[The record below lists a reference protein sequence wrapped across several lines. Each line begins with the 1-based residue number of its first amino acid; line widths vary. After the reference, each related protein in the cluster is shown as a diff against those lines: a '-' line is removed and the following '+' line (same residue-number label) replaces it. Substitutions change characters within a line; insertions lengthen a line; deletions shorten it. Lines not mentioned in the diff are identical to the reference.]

1 MSRRY
6 LRISGSRARGGS
18 VLHLQ
23 HLAELVGG
31 GASSLSALPLHLG
44 SGDPRLSVLPPET
57 VKLVPVM
64 RRLEVLLGAEG
75 SPLAALRL
83 LLELLAL
90 SGGVVPPQLQ
100 PPGTEREPGEGATQG
115 HLPLTEKI
123 AAKFLEEKGVE
134 MVLALM
140 LAGSGNLDN
149 NPRPVPDSEVK
160 AKQLCLEVLSQLCL
174 VNKEVPELLGETREV
189 LSFCFH
195 QLNHPTLYEKACLLI
210 EHILMARRSTLN
222 LCEIPHVSKIL
233 ARLEGG
239 RLASFCKILAVTVS
253 DLDIFENKSSLY
265 QQNIQKR
272 SNAFIPVRDINQ
284 ELVLSIP
291 GFLSRLVDHA
301 SRLPYNPRYASTP
314 AEIDHWMRFID
325 DHISDELASGESML
339 MESYPGGGLTD
350 PCSGL
355 INDLQDRVEVLYV
368 LGLLLVGKHRKQ
380 VQRELAELHLIPKLS
395 NLFDNF
401 IWRSNGGRQ
410 RTRLP
415 GHYPGCECSPEVAL
429 KIQFLRLVHSFCDHS
444 DYKHLL
450 MSVCEWEEVCR
461 IPPPP
466 IQPTVKAGHLPGE
479 QHQAGTVARPDLRLM
494 CRGTQGL
501 LTKVVEVL
509 KKEPSS
515 STFRFW
521 LCRAVE
527 SYLRGGTSHSDQI
540 FLLRRGLLQHIT
552 ASLINTE
559 VRQKET
565 IQSSFDLLGEMV
577 KFNYDACKQMDSILN
592 SESKLKKGMI
602 MVNNNLIDSNMFIR
616 AMVLACDHFIESG
629 GEPAEFAS
637 NSRLMKHFREFE
649 KHVQFI
655 VQLVSI
661 LNVKELTQENVSCLN
676 TSLVILMLSA
686 RQARLPRMITS
697 LLDYG
702 EDPSGFRAGKT
713 LLRNLKQLLKFWQEH
728 YLHKD
733 KDCSTLE
740 KSSLIP
746 FTFWKETVD
755 QLVSEDLSSTTAIVH
770 YLQDRNPSMSM
781 TLDSLGGGS
790 GSSSSDFMD
799 TDDPL

>member
-1 MSRRY
+1 M
-6 LRISGSRARGGS
+6 
-18 VLHLQ
+18 
-23 HLAELVGG
+23 ET
-31 GASSLSALPLHLG
+31 
-44 SGDPRLSVLPPET
+44 ET
-57 VKLVPVM
+57 VALLPVL
-64 RRLEVLLGAEG
+64 RRLEVIVGGSGAAQ
-75 SPLAALRL
+75 SLAGLRL
-83 LLELLAL
+83 LLEHLSHTQVAPSLL
-90 SGGVVPPQLQ
+90 GD
-100 PPGTEREPGEGATQG
+100 EGEGAAV
-115 HLPLTEKI
+115 PLSEKI
-123 AAKFLEEKGVE
+123 GKKLVEEGGIE
-134 MVLALM
+134 ILLT
-140 LAGSGNLDN
+140 LLLSGTGNLEN
-149 NPRPVPDSEVK
+149 NPRPVKESSVRMRQLGLEVLC
-160 AKQLCLEVLSQLCL
+160 QLCLL
-174 VNKEVPELLGETREV
+174 NKEAPELLGETDE
-189 LSFCFH
+189 LLIFCFH
-195 QLNHPTLYEKACLLI
+195 QLVHPTLYEKACQMI
-210 EHILMARRSTLN
+210 EHILMARKATLN
-222 LCEIPHVSKIL
+222 LCAIPHLQKIL

-239 RLASFCKILAVTVS
+239 QLASFCKLLAVTVS

-272 SNAFIPVRDINQ
+272 SVTFIPVRDINQ
-284 ELVLSIP
+284 ELVLSVP
-291 GFLSRLVDHA
+291 GFLSRLVEHA
-301 SRLPYNPRYASTP
+301 SRLPYNPRFASTP

-325 DHISDELASGESML
+325 DHISDEMAAGEPL
-339 MESYPGGGLTD
+339 VIESYPGGGPTD

-355 INDLQDRVEVLYV
+355 VNDLVDRVEVLYV

-380 VQRELAELHLIPKLS
+380 VQKELAELQLIPKLS

-415 GHYPGCECSPEVAL
+415 GHYAGCECSPEVAL

-444 DYKHLL
+444 DFKHLL
-450 MSVCEWEEVCR
+450 MSRCEWEELGR
-461 IPPPP
+461 IPPSPSPALPP
-466 IQPTVKAGHLPGE
+466 HS
-479 QHQAGTVARPDLRLM
+479 QALEPEPSTQVVPDARLM

-501 LTKVVEVL
+501 LTKIVEVL
-509 KKEPSS
+509 KKEPTS

-527 SYLRGGTSHSDQI
+527 SYLRGGTSHADQV

-552 ASLINTE
+552 ASLIQTE

-616 AMVLACDHFIESG
+616 AMVLACDHFLQAG
-629 GEPAEFAS
+629 GEMAEFAS

-649 KHVQFI
+649 KHVQFV

-661 LNVKELTQENVSCLN
+661 LNVTELTQENVSCLN
-676 TSLVILMLSA
+676 TSLVILMLAA
-686 RQARLPRMITS
+686 RQGRLPDIIIA

-702 EDPSGFRAGKT
+702 EDPSGCRAGKT
-713 LLRNLKQLLKFWQEH
+713 LLRNLRSLLVFWQEH

-746 FTFWKETVD
+746 FTFWKATVD
-755 QLVSEDLSSTTAIVH
+755 QLVSEDVTQATAILH
-770 YLQDRNPSMSM
+770 YVQEGESSFTRRLLAPSEF
-781 TLDSLGGGS
+781 L
-790 GSSSSDFMD
+790 MD
-799 TDDPL
+799 TDEPF